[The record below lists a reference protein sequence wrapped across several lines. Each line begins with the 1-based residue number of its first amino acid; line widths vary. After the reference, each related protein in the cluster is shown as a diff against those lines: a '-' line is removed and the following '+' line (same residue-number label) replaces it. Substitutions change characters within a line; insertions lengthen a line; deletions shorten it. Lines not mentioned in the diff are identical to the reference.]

1 MTECTQESFAFA
13 AHFSRRVVAQ
23 FDGAWMTSDG
33 GGLLL
38 RRTDRKI
45 RLLPRVA
52 ACFRDGR
59 DPARVEHRLP
69 EMLAQRIYGL
79 ALGYE
84 DLNDHEQLRHDPLLA
99 LLAGQREPSQ
109 PLAGKSTLNRM
120 ELTPDGAKAA
130 ADDRYHKITYSSAQL
145 DALLVDIFL
154 EAHSVPPAQIVLDL
168 DATDTPLHGQQ
179 EERFFHGYYGEYC
192 YLPLY
197 IFCGEHLLC
206 ARQRASNQDASA
218 GAREEVER
226 IVGQIRRQ
234 GPQVQIILRADSGFC
249 REELMAW
256 CESQRVDYVFGL
268 ARNERLEAEIAAL
281 LAQAQNQHQQT
292 KQAARVFG
300 EFAYQTRT
308 SWSCARRVVAKA
320 EYLDKGPNP
329 RFVVTSLG
337 AETWAARELYE
348 QLYCARGEMENRIK
362 EQLSLFADRMS
373 TATLRANQLRLHLS
387 SLAYVLVH
395 ALRRLGLAA
404 TEWARAQVN
413 TIRLRLLKI
422 AAEVRLSARRICLRY
437 PRAYPWKPL
446 FAAAWWAL
454 RC

>member
-13 AHFSRRVVAQ
+13 AHFSRRWGAE
-23 FDGAWMTSDG
+23 FDGAGMTSDG

-120 ELTPDGAKAA
+120 ELTPEGAKAA
-130 ADDRYHKITYSSAQL
+130 ADDRYHKITYSPAQL

-154 EAHSVPPAQIVLDL
+154 EAHSTAPAQIVLDL

-192 YLPLY
+192 YLPLS
-197 IFCGEHLLC
+197 IFCGEHLMC
-206 ARQRASNQDASA
+206 ARQRASNQDCSA

-226 IVGQIRRQ
+226 IVGPSRRQ
-234 GPQVQIILRADSGFC
+234 GPQVPIILRADSGFC
-249 REELMAW
+249 REELVAW
-256 CESQRVDYVFGL
+256 S
-268 ARNERLEAEIAAL
+268 
-281 LAQAQNQHQQT
+281 
-292 KQAARVFG
+292 
-300 EFAYQTRT
+300 
-308 SWSCARRVVAKA
+308 
-320 EYLDKGPNP
+320 
-329 RFVVTSLG
+329 
-337 AETWAARELYE
+337 
-348 QLYCARGEMENRIK
+348 
-362 EQLSLFADRMS
+362 
-373 TATLRANQLRLHLS
+373 
-387 SLAYVLVH
+387 
-395 ALRRLGLAA
+395 
-404 TEWARAQVN
+404 
-413 TIRLRLLKI
+413 
-422 AAEVRLSARRICLRY
+422 
-437 PRAYPWKPL
+437 
-446 FAAAWWAL
+446 
-454 RC
+454 

>member
-99 LLAGQREPSQ
+99 LLAGQREPDQ

-130 ADDRYHKITYSSAQL
+130 SADRYHKITYSPAQL

-446 FAAAWWAL
+446 FAAAWAAL